1 MLLPTTM
8 EEVHQQN
15 WDELDIILVTGDSY
29 IDSPFIGVAV
39 IGNILTKAGYRVGII
54 AQPDITSSDDIC
66 RLGEPRLFWGVS
78 GGSIDSMVANY
89 TALKKK
95 RRSDDLT
102 PGGTNNRRPDRAVIA
117 YSNLIRR
124 WFKNTAPIVLGGIEA
139 SLRRVAH
146 YDYWSDKIR
155 GSILLD
161 AKADFLLYGMAE
173 KSILDFA
180 SAIRIQ
186 TDPRNIRGLCYR
198 TSATHID
205 KIPADYT
212 ELPSFQSVKK
222 DPLAFIDMFHIF
234 YQNNDPITAK
244 GLYQKHD
251 SGYLVQNPPAAYVT
265 QEELDTIYGTDYTR
279 THHPYYQ
286 KKGRVKALE
295 TIQFSISTHRGCY
308 GECNFCAI
316 AVHEGRTVR
325 SRSQQSILE
334 EARSFLLH
342 PEFKGIIPDLG
353 GPTANMYGFECR
365 KKQKSGA
372 CPDKH
377 CLTPEVCQ
385 VLQINHQPQI
395 SLLKKVAQIS
405 GVKHVFVSSGIR
417 TDMVTNDLK
426 YGRQYLEQVVSHHTS
441 GQMKVAPEHSEEHIL
456 RLMGKPDLSS
466 LNVFTQ
472 WFDQINHAAGKQQ
485 YLTYYMIAAHPGCT
499 DQDMH
504 NLRRFAS
511 KELGLLPEQI
521 QIFTPTPSTYS
532 SLMYYTGLDPFTRQ
546 PIFIEKDLRRKDK
559 QKRTVTTKTHQKSR
573 DYQRRIKIA
582 APRSSNSRRYPL
594 SRSIKNNY

>member
-102 PGGTNNRRPDRAVIA
+102 PGGKNHRRPDRAVIA

-353 GPTANMYGFECR
+353 GPTANMYGFECT

-546 PIFIEKDLRRKDK
+546 PIFIEKDLRRKEK

-573 DYQRRIKIA
+573 GYHRRIKKA
-582 APRSSNSRRYPL
+582 APRSSNSRGYPL
-594 SRSIKNNY
+594 SRSSKKNS